1 MGVQVVAVDP
11 RYTSQKCSR
20 CGKTSKSSRDL
31 GQHLYSCSCGLHLND
46 DLNAARNIRANY
58 LLSIGEA
65 GGAQSTAPDV
75 TAEELSLRGL

>member
-20 CGKTSKSSRDL
+20 CGKTSKSNRNLDR
-31 GQHLYSCSCGLHLND
+31 HLYSCSCGLHLND

-58 LLSIGEA
+58 LRANGE
-65 GGAQSTAPDV
+65 GDGAQSTAPDV